1 MRDSPEALQALTEAI
16 GKALRADAAVV
27 RLREEASGDLAARA
41 VWATSAVVSAELVGS
56 RGPLRGAGQ
65 DGSALTIPI
74 KRGNEVVG
82 ELELLRSGEPFAEN
96 DVSLAES
103 AAAQA
108 ALVLAAELGSVGDTE
123 ARRERELALAGEA
136 LALASGGSAGQL
148 VQVAAEAGG
157 ASGAVLWR
165 AADGDVLTLA
175 AEVTVDQARI
185 PELEQA
191 AADMLESRA
200 SVAVEGSVASV
211 RLGEPPLGVLQLVFD
226 GGAEPVNGSAGPL
239 ATFGVRAAQA
249 IRANEALVE
258 TEAELERT
266 RALLA
271 VIGQAIAQLSLSH
284 TLETAVERIAELL
297 GVERVAVYLLD
308 GGRLQPVAGRGLAGP
323 HARVGDSLLSLAL
336 GPLRGRQAL
345 ILAPGEAA
353 ELLTACAA
361 SWPNRESKACW
372 LSRWSRRSR

>member
-1 MRDSPEALQALTEAI
+1 M
-16 GKALRADAAVV
+16 
-27 RLREEASGDLAARA
+27 
-41 VWATSAVVSAELVGS
+41 
-56 RGPLRGAGQ
+56 
-65 DGSALTIPI
+65 
-74 KRGNEVVG
+74 
-82 ELELLRSGEPFAEN
+82 LRSGEPFAEN

-148 VQVAAEAGG
+148 VQIAAEAGG

-200 SVAVEGSVASV
+200 PVAVEGSVASV

-345 ILAPGEAA
+345 ILAPGKRPSCSA
-353 ELLTACAA
+353 ACAA